1 MTPLPSS
8 TPLQRIEQILHE
20 AGLEVEGLAHQ
31 LVEAAGADEI
41 NRRQLMSRTEAA
53 FREGFLV
60 GKRWPKF
67 APYAAD
73 IWRKSDFYA
82 RYFAKKSAD
91 PGASERY
98 ARYNDLG

>member
-1 MTPLPSS
+1 MPDPSA
-8 TPLQRIEQILHE
+8 LQRVEQILEE
-20 AGLEVEGLAHQ
+20 AGVGIPGLGARIVEEVRS
-31 LVEAAGADEI
+31 DEP

-53 FREGFLV
+53 FREGFLM

-82 RYFAKKSAD
+82 RYFAKKTAHAD
-91 PGASERY
+91 TERY
-98 ARYNDLG
+98 ARYNDLS

>member
-1 MTPLPSS
+1 MSNPTTVQL
-8 TPLQRIEQILHE
+8 IEQVLRE
-20 AGLEVEGLAHQ
+20 AGVESEGLAEKV
-31 LVEAAGADEI
+31 LEASRAEEL

-53 FREGFLV
+53 FREGFLM

-82 RYFAKKSAD
+82 RYFAKKTAD
-91 PGASERY
+91 PAAEQRY

>member
-1 MTPLPSS
+1 MGDQSA
-8 TPLQRIEQILHE
+8 LQRVEQVLAE
-20 AGLEVEGLAHQ
+20 AGVEMSGLAEKI
-31 LVEAAGADEI
+31 LAEAGEPD
-41 NRRQLMSRTEAA
+41 RRKMMSRTESA

-82 RYFAKKSAD
+82 RYFGKKATGSAAEERFAK
-91 PGASERY
+91 
-98 ARYNDLG
+98 YNDLG

>member
-1 MTPLPSS
+1 MPSP
-8 TPLQRIEQILHE
+8 TPLQRIEEVLRE
-20 AGLEVEGLAHQ
+20 AGVEAEGLAAK
-31 LVEAAGADEI
+31 LLEAAGNDEL
-41 NRRQLMSRTEAA
+41 NRRQLMSRTESA
-53 FREGFLV
+53 FREGFLM

-82 RYFAKKSAD
+82 RYFARKGS
-91 PGASERY
+91 GASDEARY